1 MGLHSHLVGI
11 EVITELVKEQLRE
24 EYVLQ
29 APDRE
34 YVQQLKMLVQ
44 LCTHLAAESEG
55 GRPRLGH
62 PTVVTLPGPVSPGL
76 YSEIRLFDDMDS
88 DDPSVWQELTEDGE
102 PLRAMEGDILISFR

>member
-34 YVQQLKMLVQ
+34 YVQQLKMLVR
-44 LCTHLAAESEG
+44 LCTHLAAESNVV
-55 GRPRLGH
+55 RLGH

-76 YSEIRLFDDMDS
+76 YSEIRLFDDMES